1 MNCAG
6 IWWERY
12 GNHLPVLQK
21 YAIRILSQPCSSTC
35 NSSMEGDIDKEDY
48 AFMVNTM
55 MMEKY
60 KSLET
65 QMNEPIIFEKLC
77 EVSDDDRDDDWEDEY
92 EESFGEFDSC
102 YDDSILKDTSGS
114 WLDGWPRQAR
124 RQARQ
129 QDSILKD
136 TSFSSLDWW
145 TRPDRLQPQLQ
156 SFNFRPS
163 LWDFCV

>member
-12 GNHLPVLQK
+12 GDHLPVLQK
-21 YAIRILSQPCSSTC
+21 YAIRILSQPCSSPSNTRRGYKPSMRQ
-35 NSSMEGDIDKEDY
+35 NSDNKDY
-48 AFMVNTM
+48 VFMVNTI

-77 EVSDDDRDDDWEDEY
+77 EVSNDDRDDDWEDEY
-92 EESFGEFDSC
+92 EESFQYFASR

-114 WLDGWPRQAR
+114 WLDRWPMQV
-124 RQARQ
+124 RQ
-129 QDSILKD
+129 QSS
-136 TSFSSLDWW
+136 SFI
-145 TRPDRLQPQLQ
+145 
-156 SFNFRPS
+156 
-163 LWDFCV
+163 